1 MSSSAYARSACHGGR
16 TLSEQEGTTLDRYEV
31 ELEPAEPD
39 GFAAVVPA
47 LPGLLVFGRDVDEVL
62 ERVRAAIA
70 FHLGRGP
77 LPVRL
82 AVGRQDRGEVLA
94 GLPSLSGDGPGRR
107 WFPLNDPS
115 TPYAM
120 GRAVSQSSAAARS
133 SVRLIGSVAPAIGCG
148 GSRLSLAASSNA
160 RAASDAADHGRSR
173 PRNCPRRAPP
183 AGPAIVS
190 AGCRS
195 CCRAR
200 CSAWWAHA
208 ATTRATSCCPTA
220 SWPRSSPRVLN
231 TPVHCCFDE
240 QGSCCVVECG
250 HKIEARP
257 RILRVDVSTDTCQT
271 FFEWPAERWSK
282 TGAVTGACWHQGA
295 LYVANTDTLSRIGPD
310 GRLEDLVTGLPGKGD
325 HQTNHPVVGPDG
337 KLYWGRGSAT
347 NTGVVGADNFPCEW
361 LPIYADARRTI
372 RQAWLARSSLRPG
385 YSQAWVPPRRSS
397 KKYWSGKGES
407 V

>member
-1 MSSSAYARSACHGGR
+1 MSQGR
-16 TLSEQEGTTLDRYEV
+16 VLLGISLFWLALSMVFDGINTLV
-31 ELEPAEPD
+31 
-39 GFAAVVPA
+39 
-47 LPGLLVFGRDVDEVL
+47 LPRHLLGQVDEASKATVL
-62 ERVRAAIA
+62 GLVSFVSVVA
-70 FHLGRGP
+70 GM
-77 LPVRL
+77 L
-82 AVGRQDRGEVLA
+82 A
-94 GLPSLSGDGPGRR
+94 
-107 WFPLNDPS
+107 
-115 TPYAM
+115 
-120 GRAVSQSSAAARS
+120 QS
-133 SVRLIGSVAPAIGCG
+133 APA
-148 GSRLSLAASSNA
+148 
-160 RAASDAADHGRSR
+160 RANPVVEG
-173 PRNCPRRAPP
+173 APP

-310 GRLEDLVTGLPGKGD
+310 GRLADLVTGLPGKGD

-397 KKYWSGKGES
+397 KKYWSGKGEA